1 MSAPAALPAGVS
13 IVIPVFN
20 SDETLAPLVEGITA
34 VLGARTE
41 PFEILLVDDGSGDPT
56 WQRCADLAETH
67 RRVRALR
74 LSKNFGQHNALLAGL
89 REARFAVTVTMDDD
103 LQHPPEEIPQLLA
116 ALHDGADVVYG
127 TPLELPHGVLRNVSS
142 RVTKIAMAKAADARI
157 ARSVSAF
164 RAFRTDL
171 RASFDAFRAPYVSL
185 DVLLSWGTTRFTTV
199 TVRHDPRTIGASNY
213 TFRKLVRHTLNMLT
227 GFSVWPLRLASV
239 IGFLFTIVGVGV
251 LIYVLGTVVVTGR
264 PVPGFAFLASITAIF
279 SGATLFAIGVIGEYL
294 ARIFLTVTTQPP
306 YLVRTIAGD
315 DEERST

>member
-1 MSAPAALPAGVS
+1 MLPAGVS
-13 IVIPVFN
+13 VVIPVFN
-20 SDETLAPLVEGITA
+20 SDETLPPLVEGIAA
-34 VLGARTE
+34 VLGAGSE
-41 PFEILLVDDGSGDPT
+41 PFEIVLVDDGSRDST
-56 WQRCADLAETH
+56 WRRCAELAESH
-67 RRVRALR
+67 RFVRALR
-74 LSKNFGQHNALLAGL
+74 LSRNFGQHNALLAGL

-116 ALHDGADVVYG
+116 ALEQGADVVYG
-127 TPLELPHGVLRNVSS
+127 TPSELPHGVLRNVSS
-142 RVTKIAMAKAADARI
+142 RITKVAMAKAADARI

-171 RASFDAFRAPYVSL
+171 RGSFQEFRAPYVSL

-199 TVRHDPRTIGASNY
+199 TVRHDARTVGSSNY
-213 TFRKLVRHTLNMLT
+213 TFGKLVRHTLNMLT

-239 IGFLFTIVGVGV
+239 IGFVFTIVGVGV
-251 LIYVLGTVVVTGR
+251 LVYVLGTVTVTGR

-306 YLVRTIAGD
+306 YLVRTVAGD
-315 DEERST
+315 EEEQAT